1 MASGAAPALEP
12 KGNTKT
18 ETADGVPPQPMTL
31 KQRIKRLLHEIFE
44 GREEYLGWHQ

>member
-12 KGNTKT
+12 KTDSPMETK
-18 ETADGVPPQPMTL
+18 ETSPSQPSTL
-31 KQRIKRLLHEIFE
+31 KQRIQRLLRFVFE